1 MKQDYN
7 HVISQMATELFSA
20 IIELNPNPSE
30 ILAELE
36 RKIAAILRQVGLQVV
51 GMMFNE
57 LSKKLTEEA
66 KTQGMVVH
74 RRIRIQYA
82 VLFGRLEVES
92 PYLWDKKTG
101 FSSRPVKEQLGIK
114 HGGRSLALQR
124 ALTDFGI
131 EESFGRAAQ
140 RFEEHYGWNIGKG
153 SLYQEVKQAA
163 EIAEKYVD
171 IRLLEA
177 FLNYSQPHS
186 SKLDDERIL
195 VELDGCHIRTAQKAA
210 TTGTELTKK
219 RYLPLSRR
227 PHEWREV
234 RVGFARQLQNKE
246 ARTFVA
252 RMSKYPEIVQR
263 LVSAAC
269 DQGMKASSPVIA
281 LADGGNGLREAL
293 CSQFPNLKFILDRPH
308 VKQHLYATAEAM
320 GLSGGQRHCWVR
332 QQMDLIDCGQ
342 VEQVIS
348 TFTSYQG
355 SGSDRVQNL
364 CQYLERFSDAVDY
377 DHFRVQGL
385 PVGSGEI
392 ESAHRYIP
400 QQRLKIPGASW
411 HPSTINLMLALRIIR
426 ANNWWQDF
434 WHRIKTCPIFHNQ
447 GTGATAT
454 CG

>member
-7 HVISQMATELFSA
+7 HVISQMATLLFSA
-20 IIELNPNPSE
+20 IVELNPNPKE

-36 RKIAAILRQVGLQVV
+36 RLIATILREVGLQVV

-57 LSKKLTEEA
+57 LSKTLTEEA

-140 RFEEHYGWNIGKG
+140 RFEEHYGWDIGRAT
-153 SLYQEVKQAA
+153 LYQEVKIAA
-163 EIAEKYVD
+163 EVAEKYVD

-177 FLNYSQPHS
+177 FLNYSVPHTTPP
-186 SKLDDERIL
+186 DDSTVL
-195 VELDGCHIRTAQKAA
+195 VELDGCHIRTAQKVAA
-210 TTGTELTKK
+210 TGTELTNK
-219 RYLPLSRR
+219 RHLQKSHR

-252 RMSKYPEIVQR
+252 RMSKYPDIVQR

-269 DQGMKASSPVIA
+269 DQGLKATSQVIA
-281 LADGGNGLREAL
+281 VADGGNGLREAL
-293 CSQFPNLKFILDRPH
+293 EAQFPSLKFILDRPH
-308 VKQHLYATAEAM
+308 VKQHLYATADAM
-320 GLSGGQRHCWVR
+320 GLSDGQRHSWVR

-348 TFTSYQG
+348 RLTSYQG
-355 SGSDRVQNL
+355 SGSGRVQNL
-364 CQYLERFSDAVDY
+364 CQYLDRFSDAVDY
-377 DHFRVQGL
+377 DHFRAQGL

-411 HPSTINLMLALRIIR
+411 HPSTINPMLALRIIR

-434 WHRIKTCPIFHNQ
+434 WHRISTCPIFHNQ
-447 GTGATAT
+447 GTGATVT